1 MQGLSLSGPEGGM
14 SRCGRLPGR
23 RATGPST
30 AVTPSRPLVLASL
43 GALYLVWGSTY
54 LVMRWALEGFAPLW
68 MGALRFSL
76 AGGLM
81 LLVLKARG
89 APWPTRAQ
97 WGAAAATGFL
107 LLACGNGLVAF
118 AEQSVASSLAAVMVS
133 AMPLWAALFS
143 GLLGQWPGRREW
155 AGMALGGVGV
165 VLLNLEGELR
175 ASVPGAVAL
184 VLSPALWAFGSVW
197 GKRLPLPPGAM
208 TSALQMVCA
217 GGMLLC
223 AAPVVHGLP
232 AHAPPAKAWGAVL
245 FLALFGSIVAYSAYQ
260 FLLRTVRPALATSYA
275 YVNPVVALLLGVTL
289 GGEHLAPAAWAG
301 AAVVLAAVGLVAWP
315 APRRAG

>member
-1 MQGLSLSGPEGGM
+1 VN
-14 SRCGRLPGR
+14 
-23 RATGPST
+23 ATP
-30 AVTPSRPLVLASL
+30 PRPLVLAAL

-54 LVMRWALEGFAPLW
+54 LVMRWALEGFPPLW
-68 MGALRFSL
+68 MGAVRFSL

-81 LLVLKARG
+81 FAFLKARG
-89 APWPTRAQ
+89 AAWPTRAE
-97 WGAAAATGFL
+97 WAASAVTGLL
-107 LLACGNGLVAF
+107 LLACGNGMVAF

-143 GLLGQWPGRREW
+143 GLFGQWPGPREW

-165 VLLNLEGELR
+165 VLLNLDGELR

-197 GKRLPLPPGAM
+197 GKRLPLPPGPMA
-208 TSALQMVCA
+208 SALQMVCA
-217 GGMLLC
+217 GALLSC
-223 AAPVVHGLP
+223 AAPLVHGLP
-232 AHAPPAKAWGAVL
+232 VHAPSAKAWGAVA

-275 YVNPVVALLLGVTL
+275 YVNPVVALLLGVSL
-289 GGEHLAPAAWAG
+289 GGERLAPAAWAG
-301 AAVVLAAVGLVAWP
+301 TAVVLGAVGLVAWP
-315 APRRAG
+315 AQKARG